1 MINKEK
7 LIKFFKENNISESQD
22 IPTFIRNF
30 YTIFNVIND
39 QEYFDAFIKGR
50 NRYVRIPYKLK
61 INKKF
66 FQNLIRRI
74 NETKEIKKI
83 KRDNQQVVYCD
94 YNAVVAAAIIFYKM
108 GYKFSN
114 DEIARIKKCNF
125 RRKIKNIIKDII
137 ENFRG
142 RKKYAIIKDIIE
154 NFRGRK

>member
-7 LIKFFKENNISESQD
+7 LIKFFKENNISDSHD

-74 NETKEIKKI
+74 NETK
-83 KRDNQQVVYCD
+83 
-94 YNAVVAAAIIFYKM
+94 
-108 GYKFSN
+108 
-114 DEIARIKKCNF
+114 
-125 RRKIKNIIKDII
+125 
-137 ENFRG
+137 
-142 RKKYAIIKDIIE
+142 
-154 NFRGRK
+154 